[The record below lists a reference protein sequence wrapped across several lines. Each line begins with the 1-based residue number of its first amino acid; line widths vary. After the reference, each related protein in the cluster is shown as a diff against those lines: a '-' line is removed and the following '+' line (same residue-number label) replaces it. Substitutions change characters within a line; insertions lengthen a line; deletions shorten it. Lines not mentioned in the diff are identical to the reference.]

1 MKRLFGILFIILLS
15 GCSIREIKSKL
26 DDVESYIAERPDS
39 ALVVLKSIDSTALRT
54 KGLKAHHALLHAM
67 ALDKNY
73 IDVTD
78 DSLALT
84 AVKYYQKHGPKR
96 NLARS
101 LYYLA
106 LSYFNDRKYDKAII
120 KLIEAENVAQNSDSL
135 YLGFV
140 KVLQADIHSV
150 NHDGVSEGEALV
162 KALDVYTDINAEK
175 YINIVRHRIAR
186 ALINNQRYNEAK
198 VILEDLLGTDNL
210 KQSTLTYAIGD
221 YAFLL
226 GTCPDADYNSSDE
239 YYKRRMALDS
249 NNMTTQDYWVWAYA
263 LSEIGNREKSH
274 KLVNDLRQ
282 IDSSCTACYFMYKI
296 AKNEERYGDAL
307 KYLEKFTAKNNDEVV
322 QVLKQSIS
330 VAQKDYYQS
339 QYLIADYKATNRLL
353 IIIVFGIVAVII
365 LFATI
370 LFIARYRKKKEI
382 EKNEYIRYAEEIGRQ
397 LKDLKNN
404 SYSELQKKYVSMY
417 KSKYETLR
425 SLYERYM
432 MSGGRVDADK
442 IMYREVVRLINE
454 LRCDIQDCKVL
465 EKMLDEDLG
474 GIMTSLN
481 TELPNLSRK
490 DHALIGYLALGFDS
504 VLISHFMN
512 TSPNSIYIRKSRL
525 KKVIEESDAEHKAVF
540 LEIIG

>member
-1 MKRLFGILFIILLS
+1 MKKLLGILLLALLS
-15 GCSIREIKSKL
+15 GCNVREVRCKL

-39 ALVVLKSIDSTALRT
+39 ALAVLESIDSTALCT
-54 KGLKAHHALLHAM
+54 KELKAHHALLHAM

-73 IDVTD
+73 IDVAD
-78 DSLALT
+78 DSLANI
-84 AVKYYQKHGPKR
+84 AVKYYQKRGPQR

-101 LYYLA
+101 LYYQA
-106 LSYFNDRKYDKAII
+106 LSYFNGRKYDMSII
-120 KLIEAENVAQNSDSL
+120 KLMEAEKVAQNSDSL
-135 YLGFV
+135 YLAFI

-150 NHDGVSEGEALV
+150 NHDGVSECDALVEALNI
-162 KALDVYTDINAEK
+162 YTDVHADK
-175 YINIVRHRIAR
+175 YISIVRHRIAR
-186 ALINNQRYNEAK
+186 ALMNNEKYNDAK
-198 VILEDLLGTDNL
+198 EILEDLLNTENL

-226 GTCPDADYNSSDE
+226 GTCPDPDYHSSNE
-239 YYKRRMALDS
+239 YYKKRIALNPD
-249 NNMTTQDYWVWAYA
+249 NMTTQDYWVWAYA

-353 IIIVFGIVAVII
+353 IIIVFGIVTII
-365 LFATI
+365 VLFATI

-404 SYSELQKKYVSMY
+404 SYSELQKKYVLMY

-454 LRCDIQDCKVL
+454 LRCDIQDSNVL

-481 TELPNLSRK
+481 IELPDLSKK
-490 DHALIGYLALGFDS
+490 DHTLIGYLALGFDS

-512 TSPNSIYIRKSRL
+512 TSPNAIYIRKSRL
-525 KKVIEESDAEHKAVF
+525 KKVIEESDVEHRAVF

>member
-15 GCSIREIKSKL
+15 GCSIREVKSKL

-39 ALVVLKSIDSTALRT
+39 ALVVLESIDSTALKT

-84 AVKYYQKHGPKR
+84 AVKYYQKHGPNR

-120 KLIEAENVAQNSDSL
+120 KLIEAENIAQSSDSL

-175 YINIVRHRIAR
+175 YINVVRHRIAR

-210 KQSTLTYAIGD
+210 KQSTLTYAVGD

-226 GTCPDADYNSSDE
+226 GTCPDADYKSSDE

-353 IIIVFGIVAVII
+353 IIIVFGIVTII
-365 LFATI
+365 VLFATI

-404 SYSELQKKYVSMY
+404 SYSELQKKYVLMY

-454 LRCDIQDCKVL
+454 LRCDIQDSNVL

-481 TELPNLSRK
+481 IELPDLSKK
-490 DHALIGYLALGFDS
+490 DHTLIGYLALGFDS

-512 TSPNSIYIRKSRL
+512 TSPNAIYIRKSRL
-525 KKVIEESDAEHKAVF
+525 KKVIEESDVEHRAVF

>member
-15 GCSIREIKSKL
+15 GCSIREVKSKL

-39 ALVVLKSIDSTALRT
+39 ALVVLESIDSTALRT

-84 AVKYYQKHGPKR
+84 AVKYYQKHGPNR

-120 KLIEAENVAQNSDSL
+120 KLIEAENIAQSSDSL

-175 YINIVRHRIAR
+175 YINVVRHRIAR

-210 KQSTLTYAIGD
+210 KQSTLTYAVGD

-353 IIIVFGIVAVII
+353 IIIVFGIVTVIV

-404 SYSELQKKYVSMY
+404 SYSELQKKYVLMY

-481 TELPNLSRK
+481 TELPNLSGK

>member
-1 MKRLFGILFIILLS
+1 MFVVLLS
-15 GCSIREIKSKL
+15 GCGIREVKSKL

-39 ALVVLKSIDSTALRT
+39 ALVVLESIDSTALKT

-84 AVKYYQKHGPKR
+84 AVKYYQKHGPNR

-120 KLIEAENVAQNSDSL
+120 KLIEAENIAQSSDSL

-175 YINIVRHRIAR
+175 YINVVRHRIAR

-397 LKDLKNN
+397 LKNLKNN

>member
-15 GCSIREIKSKL
+15 GCSIREVKSKL

-39 ALVVLKSIDSTALRT
+39 ALVVLESIDSTALKT

-120 KLIEAENVAQNSDSL
+120 KLIEAENIAQSSDSL

-198 VILEDLLGTDNL
+198 VILEDLLSTDNL

-353 IIIVFGIVAVII
+353 IIIVFGIVTVIV

-404 SYSELQKKYVSMY
+404 SYSELQKKYVLMY